1 MKRQPPAPAPEREFA
16 LTVTQTELT
25 MLVTAL
31 EYLERRNLFIAT
43 LADNQAREKEAV
55 ARRESAALASAL
67 SERLYAVGAEGEPR

>member
-1 MKRQPPAPAPEREFA
+1 MKRQPTPDPEREFG
-16 LTVTQTELT
+16 LRVTQTELT

-67 SERLYAVGAEGEPR
+67 SERLYAVGAKEAR